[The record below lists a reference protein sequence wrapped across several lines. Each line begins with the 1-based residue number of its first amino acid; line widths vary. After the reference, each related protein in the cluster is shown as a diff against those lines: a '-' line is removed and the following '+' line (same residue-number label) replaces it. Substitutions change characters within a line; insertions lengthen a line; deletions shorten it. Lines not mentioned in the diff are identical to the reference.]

1 MKKIL
6 SMILAIL
13 LFVSGTSFAAQSAPV
28 RVAALNGPTGMG
40 LAKLMKEAESS
51 GEYEFTLA
59 GAADMIVPKLV
70 KGELDMA
77 CVPANLASILY
88 KNTNGQ
94 VSVLA
99 VNTLG
104 VIYIVERG
112 DTIHSVEDLKGR
124 TVYASGKGSTPEY
137 ALNYLL
143 DMHGLDVNED
153 LNVEYKSEHAEC
165 LTALIQD
172 ENAVAMLPQPF
183 VTVAQSKKD
192 DIRIALDFSNEWD
205 KLQEGSETPSGMITG
220 VVVARRAFVEAN
232 PDKVD
237 KFLNDYAASVQYVNE
252 NVADAAKLIGEY
264 GIVAQ
269 DVAEKA
275 IPYCNI
281 VCITGAEMKTK
292 LSGYLTVLANQ
303 NPEAVGGQVP
313 GEDFY
318 YAD

>member
-1 MKKIL
+1 MKKML

-40 LAKLMKEAESS
+40 LVKLMKEAESS

-292 LSGYLTVLANQ
+292 LSGYLAVLANQ

>member
-1 MKKIL
+1 MKKML

-40 LAKLMKEAESS
+40 LVKLMKEAESS

-292 LSGYLTVLANQ
+292 LSGYLTVLVNQ

>member
-1 MKKIL
+1 
-6 SMILAIL
+6 MILAIL

-40 LAKLMKEAESS
+40 LVKLMKEAESS

-292 LSGYLTVLANQ
+292 LSGYLTVLVNQ